1 MKTAT
6 VINTELPALVTAK
19 LIAHARAV
27 FYGNKLLAVFDIVLG
42 KINTI
47 SANVYLSFFH
57 KFTAFIVCFTSI
69 L

>member
-19 LIAHARAV
+19 LIAHTRAV
-27 FYGNKLLAVFDIVLG
+27 FYIVLG